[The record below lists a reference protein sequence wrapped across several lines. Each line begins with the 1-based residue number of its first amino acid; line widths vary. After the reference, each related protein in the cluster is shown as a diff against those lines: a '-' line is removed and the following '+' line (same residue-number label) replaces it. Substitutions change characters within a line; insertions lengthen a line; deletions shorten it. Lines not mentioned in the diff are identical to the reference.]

1 MDGILTLYPDLSS
14 PGAGLPPPPEA
25 LPYIIQTS
33 ACSFFLSLCLH
44 PHPLLVCVVIS
55 LALFLGIR
63 EPALERLPNKP
74 SLLLIQLVLGYFI
87 RISTA

>member
-1 MDGILTLYPDLSS
+1 MLGHKYSAT
-14 PGAGLPPPPEA
+14 PPRFMVGEMQ
-25 LPYIIQTS
+25 IT
-33 ACSFFLSLCLH
+33 
-44 PHPLLVCVVIS
+44 